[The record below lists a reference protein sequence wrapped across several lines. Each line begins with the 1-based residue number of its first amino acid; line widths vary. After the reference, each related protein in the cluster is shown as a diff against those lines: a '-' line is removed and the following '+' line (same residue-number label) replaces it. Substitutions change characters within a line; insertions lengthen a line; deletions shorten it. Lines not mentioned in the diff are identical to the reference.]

1 MMRRTFSKGLRGI
14 KTVRGQGRYR
24 ADEELQSEFVEHDTN
39 DVDGASS
46 RT

>member
-1 MMRRTFSKGLRGI
+1 MGRTFSKGLSGI
-14 KTVRGQGRYR
+14 ETIRGQSRYR
-24 ADEELQSEFVEHDTN
+24 ADEKLQSEFVEHDTN